1 MKLKKIELK
10 DFRNHGHSTL
20 NLEDASFVVIRGSN
34 HSGKSS
40 IGQAVSMNLAL
51 STSSLDPQG
60 RNFVRKI
67 KKGET
72 KGIVTIDI
80 QGKHLIQNTV
90 TLNTNTSGRVSRA
103 TCLDDE
109 SWKPLPFDNF
119 LTRYKDAL
127 LVATN
132 SDYFIL
138 RMDETRQ
145 KSLLAKLALPER
157 YDFPEDR
164 VKAVESALGEGAID
178 FNGEPFAVIDK
189 TYKRVYEERA
199 IVNRQIKE
207 FVIPEALPA
216 VKGVDSASLQKELD
230 DARFWRNKL
239 NEEKDLAVK
248 AANEVEVKR
257 ATLNTKVEH
266 LRERCREIN
275 TKIEGLAPSILS
287 PEKLAELQKIVQN
300 SVKFTELSV
309 RRAEIQAEIAERKRE
324 IDRFKA
330 MTGDGLTCE
339 KCDQP
344 ITKEYVERNLK
355 AGEGLL
361 ADELAED
368 ARITEELKALGDVQG
383 ALQSIDKHDKTANEK
398 DGLAKT
404 LAEKVEE
411 GKSAVKELKALPL
424 AADAGAKFTEE
435 LAEKDAQITKLVEQL
450 NPVIAA
456 EARAK
461 EVKLKA
467 EALEKLKKQSESLD
481 GLVEYFGKDGVKSK
495 LLAEH
500 VGGFERDI
508 NETLEAFG
516 YKASLSIE
524 PYEFLVTNAEGDT
537 SLITELADSEQLMF
551 SVAFQSA
558 VSRAAGIGFIVADRM
573 DTFLPTERQK
583 ANRCLYKA
591 TQDGTLEQAI
601 LIMSDESEEVP
612 KLADSKFFIVKNG
625 KVTELK
631 VAA

>member
-300 SVKFTELSV
+300 SERYALLNKSLGELV
-309 RRAEIQAEIAERKRE
+309 AKIDEQNKELERCKSL
-324 IDRFKA
+324 
-330 MTGDGLTCE
+330 TGEGLRCS

-344 ITKEYVERNLK
+344 ITKEYV
-355 AGEGLL
+355 AGISKFAE
-361 ADELAED
+361 DSLAE
-368 ARITEELKALGDVQG
+368 ATASKAEILEELQQLGDVDG
-383 ALQSIDKHDKTANEK
+383 ATLAISNHTKAADEK

-404 LAEKVEE
+404 LAEKVEQ
-411 GKSAVKELKALPL
+411 GKNAVKELKALPPFV
-424 AADAGAKFTEE
+424 DAGAKFTEE

-450 NPVIAA
+450 SPVITA
-456 EARAK
+456 EQRSTEIRTK
-461 EVKLKA
+461 T
-467 EALEKLKKQSESLD
+467 EALEKLKKQAESLD
-481 GLVEYFGKDGVKSK
+481 KLVEYFGKDGVKSK

-508 NETLEAFG
+508 NETLEAWG

>member
-1 MKLKKIELK
+1 MKLKKIDLK

-20 NLEDASFVVIRGSN
+20 NFEDASFVVVRGAN

-51 STSSLDPQG
+51 STSSLDAQG

-67 KKGET
+67 KRGEA
-72 KGIVTIDI
+72 KGIITIDI

-109 SWKPLPFDNF
+109 SWKPLPFENF
-119 LTRYKDAL
+119 LARYKDAL

-132 SDYFIL
+132 TDYFIL
-138 RMDETRQ
+138 RMDENRQ

-157 YDFPEDR
+157 YEFPEQR
-164 VKAVESALGEGAID
+164 IKAVESAIGEGAID

-207 FVIPEALPA
+207 FVIPDALPA
-216 VKGVDSASLQKELD
+216 VTGVDSTSLQKELD
-230 DARFWRNKL
+230 DVRFWRKKL

-248 AANEVEVKR
+248 AANDVEVKR
-257 ATLNTKVEH
+257 ATLNTKVDN
-266 LRERCREIN
+266 LRERCREIT
-275 TKIEGLAPSILS
+275 TKIESLAPSILS
-287 PEKLAELQKIVQN
+287 AEKLAELQKMVQN
-300 SVKFTELSV
+300 SERYTLLHTRLGELFQKIDEEKK
-309 RRAEIQAEIAERKRE
+309 EIERCKGL
-324 IDRFKA
+324 A
-330 MTGDGLTCE
+330 GDGLRCS

-344 ITKEYVERNLK
+344 ITKEYVAGLTKFAEESLASATEAK
-355 AGEGLL
+355 AEIL
-361 ADELAED
+361 
-368 ARITEELKALGDVQG
+368 EELRQLGDVDG
-383 ALQSIDKHDKTANEK
+383 ATLAISNHTKAADEK
-398 DGLAKT
+398 DTLSKN
-404 LAEKVEE
+404 LAEKVED
-411 GKSAVKELKALPL
+411 GKTAVKELKALPPAID
-424 AADAGAKFTEE
+424 AAAKFTDE
-435 LAEKDAQITKLVEQL
+435 LAEQDAKITALVEQL
-450 NPVIAA
+450 APVIAA
-456 EARAK
+456 EERAK
-461 EVKLKA
+461 EVTTKT
-467 EALEKLKKQSESLD
+467 EALEKLKKQAQSLD
-481 GLVEYFGKDGVKSK
+481 ELVEYFGKDGVKSK

-508 NETLEAFG
+508 NETLEVWG

-558 VSRAAGIGFIVADRM
+558 VSHAAGIGFIVADRM
-573 DTFLPTERQK
+573 DTFLPTERAK

-591 TQDGTLEQAI
+591 TQDGALEQAI
-601 LIMSDESEEVP
+601 IIMSDESEEVP
-612 KLADSKFFIVKNG
+612 KLKDSKFFMVKSG

-631 VAA
+631 GAA